1 MLLVQELESKLAG
14 IDLNKMEGE
23 DMRLQRTLHQL
34 AQAEATIAEHSKER
48 RELEAKLA
56 WYVDNQELL
65 NSDEEKLKS
74 KDDLIRMLQQRL
86 EFYNANDKLDGK
98 PHKVGKNSSGVSST
112 ARVREL
118 EAKVRELEAALL
130 SRKEDSIAAL
140 VAAAKPSSEEN
151 QMIETLRK
159 EVKGLKEARAAKEAQ
174 AERKL
179 RALRQEY
186 DKVKLDYEKRLRVAN
201 EQRSGSRNA
210 LHDSTN
216 SKGSSNNLT
225 RIKELERQID
235 DIRTYYNK
243 KIKSLS
249 EQLEGQHLNEK
260 SSKNDGK
267 GSTSE
272 RNLEDFVKQLASKSK
287 RIRVLERQ
295 LDEMSNQLI
304 GVSKEPTNHSP
315 LPDELR
321 DMKSHIESLTGD
333 LQILQTKFE
342 ASEMARDS
350 MQKAYTGA
358 VEKLAVEQVTHKQQL
373 QKLHDEHSKEVAK
386 LHLEHDSKVQSQDPV
401 ASKEKM
407 DALERELEQEREAA
421 NKLKIERDNL
431 HEKLANS
438 DHESS
443 KTLAQPVKDASDQD
457 LKQQTNLL
465 KDMHRKEMD
474 AKNAQI
480 EQFQRKL
487 ENILSTATALHSK
500 MTTSTVVAV
509 A

>member
-186 DKVKLDYEKRLRVAN
+186 DKAKLDYEKRLRVAN

-216 SKGSSNNLT
+216 S
-225 RIKELERQID
+225 
-235 DIRTYYNK
+235 
-243 KIKSLS
+243 
-249 EQLEGQHLNEK
+249 
-260 SSKNDGK
+260 
-267 GSTSE
+267 
-272 RNLEDFVKQLASKSK
+272 RN
-287 RIRVLERQ
+287 
-295 LDEMSNQLI
+295 
-304 GVSKEPTNHSP
+304 
-315 LPDELR
+315 
-321 DMKSHIESLTGD
+321 
-333 LQILQTKFE
+333 
-342 ASEMARDS
+342 
-350 MQKAYTGA
+350 GA
-358 VEKLAVEQVTHKQQL
+358 L
-373 QKLHDEHSKEVAK
+373 
-386 LHLEHDSKVQSQDPV
+386 
-401 ASKEKM
+401 
-407 DALERELEQEREAA
+407 
-421 NKLKIERDNL
+421 
-431 HEKLANS
+431 
-438 DHESS
+438 
-443 KTLAQPVKDASDQD
+443 
-457 LKQQTNLL
+457 
-465 KDMHRKEMD
+465 
-474 AKNAQI
+474 
-480 EQFQRKL
+480 
-487 ENILSTATALHSK
+487 
-500 MTTSTVVAV
+500 
-509 A
+509 